1 MATLGPSQCPARDL
15 RLTHRSLAERL
26 DALRQAKIE
35 TAEESMKWLQQLLE
49 VARALVEADHKE
61 IAEHGAAAVADDAEP
76 VALLPDQRTGALTQ
90 IFQEYQPDE
99 SPEIIERVVNEIDAV
114 VMGIRFHGWQT
125 SRQGDRTVKIELR
138 KALKKF
144 GVDPTGDL
152 FDRAYA
158 YVAEHY

>member
-1 MATLGPSQCPARDL
+1 VRTFVTDTRNHSLVPGTRSARP
-15 RLTHRSLAERL
+15 LTS
-26 DALRQAKIE
+26 
-35 TAEESMKWLQQLLE
+35 TS
-49 VARALVEADHKE
+49 
-61 IAEHGAAAVADDAEP
+61 
-76 VALLPDQRTGALTQ
+76 
-90 IFQEYQPDE
+90 EYQPDE

-144 GVDPTGDL
+144 GIDPTGDL